1 MKMYRIYQIKPGDT
15 LEGIL
20 NRYNTT
26 EEVLKKINGIDGPIA
41 IVPGSYI
48 IVPVRPNNLFS
59 FYEVQKGD
67 TLYGIAR
74 KFSTTAR
81 DLALLNGIDENDYL
95 YPKQELVVPNEDVSF
110 YMTKEGD
117 SLLSAA
123 EVLNTNPASLILQ
136 NETIYLLPE
145 QLLIYKKGASIEK

>member
-1 MKMYRIYQIKPGDT
+1 MYRIYQIKPGDT

-59 FYEVQKGD
+59 FYEAQKGD

-117 SLLSAA
+117 SLLSAS

>member
-1 MKMYRIYQIKPGDT
+1 MYRIYQIKQGDT
-15 LEGIL
+15 LESIL

-26 EEVLKKINGIDGPIA
+26 EEVLKKINGINGTIDI
-41 IVPGSYI
+41 IPGNYI

-59 FYEVQKGD
+59 FYEVQKED
-67 TLYGIAR
+67 TLYGIAK
-74 KFSTTAR
+74 KFSTTAT

-117 SLLSAA
+117 SILSASEA
-123 EVLNTNPASLILQ
+123 LNTNPASLILQ

-145 QLLIYKKGASIEK
+145 QLLIYKKGSSIEK